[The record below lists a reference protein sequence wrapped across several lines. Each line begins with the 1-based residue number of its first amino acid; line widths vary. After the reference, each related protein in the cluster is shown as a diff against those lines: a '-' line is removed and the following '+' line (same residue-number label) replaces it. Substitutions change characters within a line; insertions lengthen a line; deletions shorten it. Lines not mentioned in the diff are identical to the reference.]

1 MRPLRWTCKS
11 TYNLSDELKNQGYPV
26 SPTSVRALLK
36 NLGYSLQSNQ
46 KRFEGSQHPD
56 RNSQFEYIATATEE
70 FQDRGCPVISV
81 DAKKKELVG
90 NFANK
95 GREWQKAKHPLEV
108 EAYDFIDKELGKVTP
123 YGAYDIT
130 HNLGWVNV
138 GTDND
143 TAQFAVRSI
152 QRWWEKLGER
162 MYPDAEEIQNEII
175 PIPYTDEDGNTKIL
189 DRDTNIKP
197 ETTAENINSLP
208 RPFKEN
214 GFIHAAASS
223 GLCDGASLSLL
234 VCEEFVKEYGLKPR
248 ARIVANANWGV
259 HP

>member
-1 MRPLRWTCKS
+1 M
-11 TYNLSDELKNQGYPV
+11 

-123 YGAYDIT
+123 YGAYAIT

-162 MYPDAEEIQNEII
+162 MYPDAEEIQKEII

-197 ETTAENINSLP
+197 ETTAEKNQQP
-208 RPFKEN
+208 
-214 GFIHAAASS
+214 AAT
-223 GLCDGASLSLL
+223 
-234 VCEEFVKEYGLKPR
+234 F
-248 ARIVANANWGV
+248 
-259 HP
+259 